1 MRSDKVVV
9 DVPIDD
15 FGIVGM
21 ETDAHLCRLG
31 VAVGGSQAVRM
42 ISPGLV
48 SITFRALTPAEIVAL
63 VRQAGLHGIEWGG
76 DIHVPHGNVA
86 RAREVRALTQD
97 AGLNVAAYGS
107 YYRAAASEAAGLTF
121 ASVLES
127 AVALGAPVIRVWAGP
142 AGSAAASPELRS
154 QVVADLRRISTLAA
168 TVGVGVSLE
177 FHNGTLTDTGPS
189 TVQLLAE
196 VNHPNLST
204 YWQPPLDQDTAAGL
218 ADLRS
223 LLPRLTHVHV
233 YHWRPGSIERL
244 PLAEGAGRW
253 RSFLDLA
260 ATAAGGRCAMLE
272 FVEGDAPASFLRDA
286 ATLKSWLSP

>member
-1 MRSDKVVV
+1 
-9 DVPIDD
+9 
-15 FGIVGM
+15 
-21 ETDAHLCRLG
+21 
-31 VAVGGSQAVRM
+31 M

-48 SITFRALTPAEIVAL
+48 SITFRALSPAEIVAL
-63 VRQAGLHGIEWGG
+63 VRQAGLRGIEWGG

-86 RAREVRALTQD
+86 RAREVRALTQE
-97 AGLNVAAYGS
+97 AGLTVAAYGS
-107 YYRAAASEAAGLTF
+107 YYRAAASEAAGLAF

-127 AVALGAPVIRVWAGP
+127 AVALGAPVIRAWAGP
-142 AGSAAASPELRS
+142 AGSAAASPELRA
-154 QVVADLRRISTLAA
+154 QVVADLRRISALAA
-168 TVGVGVSLE
+168 TAGVGVAME

-189 TVQLLAE
+189 TLQLLAE

-244 PLAEGAGRW
+244 PLAEGVTRW
-253 RSFLDLA
+253 RRFLDLA
-260 ATAAGGRCAMLE
+260 ATAGGDRYAMLE
-272 FVEGDAPASFLRDA
+272 FVEGDAPANFLRDA